1 LGRRLG
7 AAIALALAVPSLA
20 LASKPPSHG
29 HKPPA
34 AGNSHDQHGKS
45 APQVMYVLKG
55 SLSSYTPVGATY
67 GTITI
72 TITHTNHQAKTLVN
86 PQSPLSLRIIISW
99 GTKVVTRRNANTI
112 ANGDRGVVKIRL
124 PWNTPAVN
132 LTTTLTT
139 LPTVATEVIDQGRAR

>member
-124 PWNTPAVN
+124 PRNTPAVN